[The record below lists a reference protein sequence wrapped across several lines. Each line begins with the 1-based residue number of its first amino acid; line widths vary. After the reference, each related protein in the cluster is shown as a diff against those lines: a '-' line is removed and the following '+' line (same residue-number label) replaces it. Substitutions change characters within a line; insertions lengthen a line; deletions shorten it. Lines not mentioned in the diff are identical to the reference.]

1 MNPSELL
8 AARLR
13 QSIQGC
19 TLHMHGPVQAWASI
33 EEARAEGTVR
43 TEEVAK
49 LAVEACT
56 KRIAELREEGVGPDD
71 PRVRKE
77 ELTRAF
83 IEKILR

>member
-1 MNPSELL
+1 MNLSELL
-8 AARLR
+8 AVRLR

-19 TLHMHGPVQAWASI
+19 TLHIHGPVQAWASI
-33 EEARAEGTVR
+33 EDAHIEGAIR

-49 LAVEACT
+49 YAVEACT
-56 KRIAELREEGVGPDD
+56 KRISELRAEGVSPED
-71 PRVRKE
+71 PRIRKE

>member
-19 TLHMHGPVQAWASI
+19 TLHLHGPVQAWASI
-33 EEARAEGTVR
+33 EDARAKGTVR
-43 TEEVAK
+43 TEDVAK
-49 LAVEACT
+49 HAMEACT
-56 KRIAELREEGVGPDD
+56 KRIEELRAEGVGADD

-83 IEKILR
+83 IERILR

>member
-1 MNPSELL
+1 MSESEAL

-19 TLHMHGPVQAWASI
+19 TLHLHGPVQAWASI
-33 EEARAEGTVR
+33 EEARARGVR
-43 TEEVAK
+43 AEDVARH
-49 LAVEACT
+49 AVEACT
-56 KRIAELREEGVGPDD
+56 RRIAELKAEGVTDGD

-83 IEKILR
+83 IERILR